1 MADKLALI
9 LGIGLTILNIGVLIV
24 KPLLQTFT
32 EWKSRGR
39 KIQNDYHSIKDLE
52 EMSRENKMFIL
63 LILNHII
70 DGNNIEKLKETRKDL
85 IEKIPNQLGG
95 KKNE

>member
-9 LGIGLTILNIGVLIV
+9 LGICLTALNIGVLVV

-32 EWKSRGR
+32 EWKTRGR
-39 KIQNDYHSIKDLE
+39 KIQNDYQSIKDLE
-52 EMSRENKMFIL
+52 EMSREDKMFIL

-70 DGNNIEKLKETRKDL
+70 DGNNIEKLKETRKEL
-85 IEKIPNQLGG
+85 IKKIPN
-95 KKNE
+95 K